1 MAKWTAS
8 HIPDQNSR
16 TAVVTGTGGL
26 GFEDA
31 LALARGGADVI
42 IAGRSPSKG
51 TAAVNEIRRR
61 VPCANVRFGLLD
73 LANLDSIKAF
83 GEGLRNSLD
92 SLDLLI
98 NNAGVMTPPTRHV
111 TTDGFELQF
120 GTNHLGHFAL
130 AGQLL
135 PLLRKGD
142 RARVVT
148 VSSIAARHGAI
159 HFDDLQFERG
169 YKPMVAYSQSKLAC
183 LMFAFELQRRC
194 NAAGWSIESI
204 AAHPGVSRTDLIP
217 NGSGEWSAAGVLRRF
232 MWFLFQPPARGA
244 LPTLYAATSLKAR
257 GGAYYGPNKL
267 SEVRGYPAT
276 AKAPPQSLDI
286 ESAKRLWTES
296 ERLTGMA
303 YPSQ

>member
-1 MAKWTAS
+1 
-8 HIPDQNSR
+8 
-16 TAVVTGTGGL
+16 
-26 GFEDA
+26 
-31 LALARGGADVI
+31 
-42 IAGRSPSKG
+42 
-51 TAAVNEIRRR
+51 
-61 VPCANVRFGLLD
+61 
-73 LANLDSIKAF
+73 
-83 GEGLRNSLD
+83 
-92 SLDLLI
+92 
-98 NNAGVMTPPTRHV
+98 MTPPTRHV

-130 AGQLL
+130 TGQLL

-148 VSSIAARHGAI
+148 VSSIAARQGAI
-159 HFDDLQFERG
+159 HFGDLQFERG

-194 NAAGWSIESI
+194 NVAGWSIESI

-286 ESAKRLWTES
+286 ENAKRLWTEL